1 MKVIKNLVE
10 DIQEE
15 LEGAEHYAKLATQ
28 YKDEDRVL
36 ADNYAK
42 LAEIELGHVN
52 SLHEQAVRII
62 KAYRSAGNE
71 PPEAMQAIWDW
82 EHKKQIEW
90 VSKIKTLLAMY
101 KNP

>member
-42 LAEIELGHVN
+42 LSEIELGHVN

-71 PPEAMQAIWDW
+71 PPESMQAIWDW

-101 KNP
+101 ENP